1 MFSNETAELLYS
13 TTVGPFCSKNKSQDF
28 LFHKKFKFSYK
39 KKNSLNGFKSDLL
52 LNKQFIFG
60 SNIHSWNTVKRA
72 KTLALCSSLLGQFVH
87 NALEHNMELFEMFC
101 LLHKSS
107 TNMSAIVESIC
118 VCVCVCCGIIQ
129 APAGSSSSQQ
139 LIQLSSVVKEKL
151 ETMLAL
157 DSRNTPSTTSEMQ

>member
-13 TTVGPFCSKNKSQDF
+13 TTVGPFCSKKNSQGV

-39 KKNSLNGFKSDLL
+39 KKNSLNRFKYNLL

-72 KTLALCSSLLGQFVH
+72 KTLALCSLLLGQFVH

-118 VCVCVCCGIIQ
+118 VCVFVFVVELFRRLLVLQ
-129 APAGSSSSQQ
+129 VHSNWFSFPAWWKRSWRQC
-139 LIQLSSVVKEKL
+139 
-151 ETMLAL
+151 
-157 DSRNTPSTTSEMQ
+157 

>member
-1 MFSNETAELLYS
+1 
-13 TTVGPFCSKNKSQDF
+13 
-28 LFHKKFKFSYK
+28 
-39 KKNSLNGFKSDLL
+39 
-52 LNKQFIFG
+52 
-60 SNIHSWNTVKRA
+60 
-72 KTLALCSSLLGQFVH
+72 
-87 NALEHNMELFEMFC
+87 MFC